1 LNKPLLWQGFFNGC
15 LGLMAAYAI
24 APFRNCSHY
33 RLGEALFAEAE
44 IRKKVIDIQLCRGLV

>member
-1 LNKPLLWQGFFNGC
+1 
-15 LGLMAAYAI
+15 MAAYAI